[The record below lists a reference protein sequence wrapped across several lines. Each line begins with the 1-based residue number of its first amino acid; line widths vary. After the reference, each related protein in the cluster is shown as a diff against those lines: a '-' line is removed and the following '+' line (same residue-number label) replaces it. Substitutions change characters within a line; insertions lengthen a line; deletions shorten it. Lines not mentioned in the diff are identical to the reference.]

1 MDSKEKY
8 CVNSEITHKNI
19 RFRQKTTFLL
29 RNMQLSNSVPGDLLR
44 GLRSRRSHL
53 DIHYSILKASCCE
66 GLSLSRIIVYVNLN
80 RRLAKRC
87 IEELVEGGLISTVEE
102 ADSLSYMT
110 TEKGSNWLK
119 TYKSLIR
126 T

>member
-1 MDSKEKY
+1 M
-8 CVNSEITHKNI
+8 TA
-19 RFRQKTTFLL
+19 
-29 RNMQLSNSVPGDLLR
+29 PLLR

-53 DIHYSILKASCCE
+53 DIHYSILKAACCE

-87 IEELVEGGLISTVEE
+87 IKELVDGGLICTVDE
-102 ADSLSYMT
+102 ADSPSYVT
-110 TEKGSNWLK
+110 TNKGTSWLE

-126 T
+126 S